1 MVTSAAWRWAR
12 LVVLSALALGRTGT
26 AAALEVVDD
35 SGHSVRLA
43 QPARRI
49 VALTPHVTEL
59 LFAAGAGDAIVGAA
73 AFSDQPPAARSI
85 PRIGDARALDL
96 ERIVALQP
104 DLVVAWASG
113 SPQRQLARLR
123 ALGLTVFENE
133 PRDLTAIASAIE
145 RLGVLAGTSAVAR
158 EQATDFRRELARIR
172 ASYGGHAPVRVFYQV
187 ADRPLVTVSSRHII
201 VDALRVCGAENVF
214 AQARNWL
221 PRPSRE
227 AVLLADPDAIVVAA
241 RGAELDSLAAWK
253 AWRTLRAVAADR
265 LYVVDPNVL
274 HRATPRILEGVQSL
288 CKYVAA
294 TADAQMNR

>member
-1 MVTSAAWRWAR
+1 MTRAAWRWAR
-12 LVVLSALALGRTGT
+12 LVALSALALGSTGT
-26 AAALEVVDD
+26 AALEVVDD

-49 VALTPHVTEL
+49 VALTPHLTEL

-73 AFSDQPPAARSI
+73 AFSDQPRAARSI

-133 PRDLTAIASAIE
+133 PRDLDAIASAIE
-145 RLGVLAGTSAVAR
+145 RLGGLAGTSTVAR
-158 EQATDFRRELARIR
+158 AKAADFRRELARIR
-172 ASYGGHAPVRVFYQV
+172 ASYGDHAPVRVFYQV

-201 VDALRVCGAENVF
+201 VDALRVCGAVNVF

-241 RGAELDSLAAWK
+241 GGAESDPLAAWK
-253 AWRTLRAVAADR
+253 AWSGLRAVAAGR
-265 LYVVDPNVL
+265 LFVVDPNVL
-274 HRATPRILEGVQSL
+274 HRATPRILEGVEAL
-288 CKYVAA
+288 CKQVAA
-294 TADAQMNR
+294 TAHARVER